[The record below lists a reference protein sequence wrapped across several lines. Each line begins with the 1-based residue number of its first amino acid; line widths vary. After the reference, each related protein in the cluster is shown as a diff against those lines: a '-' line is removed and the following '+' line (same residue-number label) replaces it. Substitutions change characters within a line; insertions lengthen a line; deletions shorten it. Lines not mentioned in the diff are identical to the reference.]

1 MKKLLV
7 TLCAICTSATQAG
20 VTLKLEHPRYP
31 SQVRDEYSVNC
42 EKECA
47 IEIVAEESG
56 KTKVSQEPLQ
66 GKIKELMNLHVQGFL
81 PKEPGNLRK
90 ILYKVKATD
99 GDKKF
104 DLLVGY
110 PMSYEGTE
118 YTKFSQLIS
127 VLEDIKRTMRTGI
140 QEKK

>member
-1 MKKLLV
+1 MKKLIM
-7 TLCAICTSATQAG
+7 TLCAVYASATHAG

-31 SQVRDEYSVNC
+31 SQVKDEYSVSC

-47 IEIVAEESG
+47 IEIVSEESG
-56 KTKVSQEPLQ
+56 KTKVSQEVLQ

-81 PKEPGNLRK
+81 PKEPAKLRK
-90 ILYKVKATD
+90 VLYKIKATD

-127 VLEDIKRTMRTGI
+127 VLEDIKRTMRTEI